1 MNLVILGTFFLHI
14 YILTISYGIICKI
27 ARKER
32 YWFGIYL
39 FLFQLLAEF
48 CFDFISLSGLGF
60 EKFLFPIFLYA
71 YLKSF
76 KKYDKYQAVFI
87 GILLSLLY
95 NSSHTFISV
104 TLSSIT
110 GDQLA
115 LQHE

>member
-1 MNLVILGTFFLHI
+1 MNLVILGTIFLHI
-14 YILTISYGIICKI
+14 YILTISYGVICKI

-76 KKYDKYQAVFI
+76 KKCASCFLHLTYPLIYFRYCEYF
-87 GILLSLLY
+87 S
-95 NSSHTFISV
+95 
-104 TLSSIT
+104 
-110 GDQLA
+110 
-115 LQHE
+115 